1 MTFRVIIALLIGLIG
16 VAKAHAETPARAQTL
31 SLGGAALAGSD
42 GTRIAL
48 WEADGGLSAGIGA
61 TPAGSS
67 LATSAFGGSTLQTGG
82 FLAWQSSIY
91 RIDATLNPN
100 FDGQTIAGIGA
111 SVGAMPGQEGTSY
124 GLHIGGA
131 WAATDHFTVNPA
143 SGLGL
148 ADLAAPTSNV
158 NVSLL
163 INHALTP
170 NLNLIGLAEAQRTFG
185 SPFDGYSYS
194 TGIGRLI
201 IGAGIGYKF

>member
-1 MTFRVIIALLIGLIG
+1 MSSRVVIALLIGLIG
-16 VAKAHAETPARAQTL
+16 VGSARAETPVRAQAL
-31 SLGGAALAGSD
+31 SLGGAAMAVSD
-42 GTRIAL
+42 STRITM
-48 WEADGGLSAGIGA
+48 WQADGGDLSAGL
-61 TPAGSS
+61 GSYS
-67 LATSAFGGSTLQTGG
+67 GNAALSSSAFGNSGMQAGG

-100 FDGQTIAGIGA
+100 FSGQTVAGIGA
-111 SVGAMPGQEGTSY
+111 SVGAPPGQEGTSY
-124 GLHIGGA
+124 GLRVGGA
-131 WAATDHFTVNPA
+131 WSSSDHFTINPV

-148 ADLAAPTSNV
+148 ADLAAPTNSL

-185 SPFDGYSYS
+185 YPLDGGYSS
-194 TGIGRLI
+194 GIGRLI